1 MATSSFLF
9 FIIIITSFTVTP
21 SSAKLT
27 ENFYEESCPRV
38 QQVVYESVSKAIK
51 LDPGVGAG
59 LIRLLFHDCFV
70 RGCDASV
77 LLDSTDGKP
86 SEKESLPNKNS
97 LRGFEAIDDA
107 KKAVEDVC
115 PGTVSC
121 ADLLAF
127 ASRDAAMLMGGIKFN
142 VPGGRRDD
150 FHSREDE
157 PVKFLPSPFADVSSL
172 EDMFAKKG
180 LSVKDTVVL
189 SGAHSLGVA
198 HCSNFRPR
206 LYNKNNSIVIDPTLN
221 PSLASVLTDI
231 CPANIS
237 NNNDPTVPLDF
248 VSSHRLDNVYYKNI
262 RKHRV
267 VLVSDQVLDED
278 EHTEKMVKYYAK
290 HSGAWKEEFA
300 KAMVKMSKIEVLVGD
315 EGEIRRNC
323 RVVNKDA

>member
-1 MATSSFLF
+1 
-9 FIIIITSFTVTP
+9 
-21 SSAKLT
+21 
-27 ENFYEESCPRV
+27 CPEAE
-38 QQVVYESVSKAIK
+38 QVVYNAVSNAIK

-86 SEKESLPNKNS
+86 SEKESPPNKNS

-121 ADLLAF
+121 ADLRAF
-127 ASRDAAMLMGGIKFN
+127 AARDAAMLLGGIKFN
-142 VPGGRRDD
+142 IPGGRRDG
-150 FHSREDE
+150 FQSLADE
-157 PVKFLPSPFADVSSL
+157 PVQFLPSPFADVSSL

-180 LSVKDTVVL
+180 LSVKEMVVL

-198 HCSNFRPR
+198 HCSHVLPR
-206 LYNKNNSIVIDPTLN
+206 LYSKNHSIVIDPTLN
-221 PSLASVLTDI
+221 PSLANVLTDI

-237 NNNDPTVPLDF
+237 DYDPTVPLDF
-248 VSSHRLDNVYYKNI
+248 VTSHRLDNVYYKNV

-267 VLVSDQVLDED
+267 VLLSDQVLDED

-290 HSGAWKEEFA
+290 HNGAWKEEFA
-300 KAMVKMSKIEVLVGD
+300 KAMVKMSQIDVLVGD
-315 EGEIRRNC
+315 NGEIRRNC
-323 RVVNKDA
+323 RVVNKQDA